1 MTLTP
6 SEKVL
11 ILRRRMKLTQ
21 DEFGKLLGV
30 SGKTVQFWEL
40 GRAPKAAMMEK
51 VEILGKRYHG
61 N

>member
-30 SGKTVQFWEL
+30 TGKSVQNWEL
-40 GRAPKAAMMEK
+40 GQTPRRPVLDK
-51 VEILGKRYHG
+51 VEILEQRHAG